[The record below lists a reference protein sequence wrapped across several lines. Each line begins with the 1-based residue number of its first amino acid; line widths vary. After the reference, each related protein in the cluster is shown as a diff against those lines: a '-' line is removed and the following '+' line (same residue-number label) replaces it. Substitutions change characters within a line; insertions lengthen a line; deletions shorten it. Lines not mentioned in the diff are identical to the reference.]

1 MASVIQQTPQRP
13 VPGVWPQ
20 TPATRPGLPA
30 PSFQSP
36 STPLSRPAL
45 VPQPSSTTLTTTR
58 PLDPPDQT
66 SLRPLESL
74 EPVERAARTINDA
87 LVSESRFPEV
97 DAYLS
102 QGYSADYDIQSST
115 TWAPFQKAGVYKIP
129 DEIFEQY
136 NNAQLSTSM
145 GLFAELRH
153 AWTTIDNALY
163 MWDYAAPKP
172 ELLGYEGQPHGIL
185 AVKLAVP
192 RPGVFLPNIK
202 HVIVIATTSD
212 VFLLGLG
219 PDPAPG
225 GPSGLSLF
233 QTGMSA
239 SVKGLDI
246 SVIASSAKTGRIFFG
261 GRTENEIYE
270 LTYQQ
275 EDRWFSSRCAKICHT
290 SGAAKSLAWSFS
302 SFSGGQKEY
311 VEQIAVDDSRD
322 MLYTLSSAS
331 NIRVFH
337 IKPDGGLP
345 LLIAKAAS
353 DIYGNIAH
361 IITQSE
367 SLNMRVKI
375 VSISPIPA
383 SEASRYHLVATTAT
397 GYRIYLSATS
407 SGYWS
412 TTKSGASI
420 SMQAQHVKIPPITS
434 NPGPSSTMG
443 TDPSTSIHQPIKT
456 LTTTRLAVR
465 YSPGYFFCFTTRD
478 ANSPTDQLFISAPD
492 AGRLSRPPE
501 AGQPSRTSECA
512 IWLSLGSRA
521 EDIGLAVPYSPPT
534 SNPIGY
540 GNDLAVQFDK
550 QIPEVAILT
559 NTGIHVIKRRR
570 LVDIFASLSR
580 QGGGPEGF
588 QNEVNNLIRAYG
600 RTETLATALAVACG
614 EGVEVT
620 KDAHSIRINDPE
632 VLELARKTFIEYG
645 GKPSINQN
653 SITDKSV
660 PLIDAVRP
668 SPRHAAIALYLSRLL
683 RSTWKNVIAAEATT
697 PAGYQI
703 NPAVPVKKLRDVQ
716 ESLSA
721 LQRFFKTN
729 KSFIKGLSGP
739 DDLSG
744 TSTKDDE
751 IALKGEHRALHSLV
765 KFTSDT
771 IEGLSFILVL
781 FEEKVAEI
789 VPLLP
794 EVSRAQMLKLT
805 FEELFTTKKGYDLAK
820 ELVKAI
826 VNRNIAKGSNV
837 ETVAEALRR
846 KCGSFCSP
854 DDVVIFKA
862 QEQLKRA
869 AEAGTNVEFSR
880 NLLNESLKLF
890 EQVAHSLPSDYLGSA
905 VKQYTDLQFFAGA
918 IQLVLR
924 VAHEKDKGND
934 ALSWMAEGRPEPDSR
949 RAKFDLRSRCYDLVH
964 AVIVAVDKSTE
975 QSPSFVDGRPTL
987 AATRR
992 NEAYDI
998 ISRSKDEAFLTNLYD
1013 WYLQQGWYDRLLA
1026 TDSSFIVTYLQRKSS
1041 EDILYADL
1049 LWKYYGQ
1056 TSQFSDA
1063 AKIQFELA
1071 RSTFPL
1077 SLEKRIEYLSRA
1089 RANASTYTPGT
1100 NRKSKQ
1106 QLLSEISDLLEIAT
1120 IQDEILARLRD
1131 DPRLGPERRQEV
1143 LDQVNGPI
1151 LDINTL
1157 FNNYADNAG
1166 YYDLCLQIYQAADH
1180 RDPSQI
1186 KQTWQQLLQSVH
1198 DKTVDE
1204 KEIQPF
1210 EAIAEGVRSLGAKLR
1225 TSESIFPVQTLLPIL
1240 ERYSFEHQR
1249 NVAPEHW
1256 VVDIFLDLEV
1266 PYERIF
1272 EVLETVLFNGD
1283 APFVGSNRKYIATE
1297 LVYVVR
1303 KWYAE
1308 SMRVGNV
1315 VFGSEAGAVRVKE
1328 TLEAVM
1334 QMQRQPGR
1342 QAGLALDEETVQVVR
1357 EVIVGVDRILG

>member
-1 MASVIQQTPQRP
+1 MTSLVPPTPARP

-20 TPATRPGLPA
+20 TPAARPSIPA

-36 STPLSRPAL
+36 GTAFSHPSLLPN
-45 VPQPSSTTLTTTR
+45 PSSSSSLTTTR
-58 PLDPPDQT
+58 PVEPPAQT
-66 SLRPLESL
+66 SIRQPESL
-74 EPVERAARTINDA
+74 EPLERAARAVNEA
-87 LVSESRFPEV
+87 LTNESRFPEV
-97 DAYLS
+97 DGYLS

-115 TWAPFQKAGVYKIP
+115 TWAPFQKASVYKIP

-163 MWDYAAPKP
+163 MWDYTSSKP
-172 ELLGYEGQPHGIL
+172 ELLGFEGQPHSIL

-192 RPGVFLPNIK
+192 RAGVFLSHIK
-202 HVIVIATTSD
+202 HVIILATTSD
-212 VFLLGLG
+212 IFMLGLG
-219 PDPAPG
+219 PDPSPG
-225 GPSGLSLF
+225 ASDTLSLF
-233 QTGMSA
+233 QTGMSV

-246 SVIASSAKTGRIFFG
+246 SVIACSSKTGRIFFG

-275 EDRWFSSRCAKICHT
+275 EDRWFSSRCSKICHT
-290 SGAAKSLAWSFS
+290 SGAAKSLTWTFGSFA
-302 SFSGGQKEY
+302 GGPKEY
-311 VEQIAVDDSRD
+311 VEQIVVDDSRD
-322 MLYTLSSAS
+322 LLYTLSSAS

-337 IKPDGGLP
+337 VKPDGGLP
-345 LLIAKAAS
+345 LLITKPANE
-353 DIYGNIAH
+353 IYANIGH
-361 IITQSE
+361 IITQNE
-367 SLNMRVKI
+367 SLNVRVQI

-383 SEASRYHLVATTAT
+383 AEASRYHLMATTAT

-407 SGYWS
+407 SGYWPTS
-412 TTKSGASI
+412 KSGAPI
-420 SMQAQHVKIPPITS
+420 SMQAQHVKIPPMTS
-434 NPGPSSTMG
+434 SPGMSSILGVPEPSN
-443 TDPSTSIHQPIKT
+443 SIHQPIKT
-456 LTTTRLAVR
+456 LTTTRLAAR
-465 YSPGYFFCFTTRD
+465 YSPGYFFCFTARD
-478 ANSPTDQLFISAPD
+478 ANATTDQLFISAPD
-492 AGRLSRPPE
+492 AARLSRPAE
-501 AGQPSRTSECA
+501 AGQLNRTAESA

-521 EDIGLAVPYSPPT
+521 EDIGLVIPYSAPT
-534 SNPIGY
+534 STAIGY

-550 QIPEVAILT
+550 PIPEVAILT
-559 NTGIHVIKRRR
+559 NTGIHIIRRRR
-570 LVDIFASLSR
+570 LVDILAALSR
-580 QGGGPEGF
+580 QGGGSEGF

-614 EGVEVT
+614 QGVEVT
-620 KDAHSIRINDPE
+620 KDAHSVRVNDPD

-683 RSTWKNVIAAEATT
+683 RSTWKSVIAVESTSA
-697 PAGYQI
+697 AGYQI
-703 NPAVPVKKLRDVQ
+703 HPAVPLKKLRDVQ

-739 DDLSG
+739 DDLSS

-789 VPLLP
+789 LPLLP
-794 EVSRAQMLKLT
+794 EASRPQMLKLT
-805 FEELFTTKKGYDLAK
+805 FEELFTTKKGYELAK

-846 KCGSFCSP
+846 KCGSFCSA

-869 AEAGTNVEFSR
+869 AEAGGNVEFSR

-890 EQVAHSLPSDYLGSA
+890 EQVAHSLPSDYLESA
-905 VKQYTDLQFFAGA
+905 VKQYTQLQFFAGA

-924 VAHEKDKGND
+924 VAHEKDRANE
-934 ALSWMAEGRPEPDSR
+934 ALSWMAEGRPESDVR
-949 RAKFDLRSRCYDLVH
+949 QTKFDLRSRCYDLIH
-964 AVIVAVDKSTE
+964 EVIIAVDKSTE
-975 QSPSFVDGRPTL
+975 QGPSFVDGRPTV

-992 NEAYDI
+992 NEAYDV
-998 ISRSKDEAFLTNLYD
+998 ISRSTDEAFLTNLYD
-1013 WYLQQGWYDRLLA
+1013 WYLQQGWDDRLLA

-1041 EDILYADL
+1041 ENIHYADL
-1049 LWKYYGQ
+1049 LWRYYGQ
-1056 TSQFSDA
+1056 TNQFAEA
-1063 AKIQFELA
+1063 AKIQWQLA
-1071 RSTFPL
+1071 RSSFPL

-1089 RANASTYTPGT
+1089 RANASTYTPGG

-1106 QLLSEISDLLEIAT
+1106 QLLKEISDLLDIAM
-1120 IQDEILARLRD
+1120 IQDEILQRLRD
-1131 DPRLGPERRQEV
+1131 DPRLGPDRRQEV
-1143 LDQVNGPI
+1143 LGQVNGAI

-1166 YYDLCLQIYQAADH
+1166 YYDLCLLIYQVADH
-1180 RDPSQI
+1180 RDSSQI
-1186 KQTWQQLLQSVH
+1186 KQTWQQLLQAVH
-1198 DKTVDE
+1198 DKTEEE
-1204 KEIQPF
+1204 KQIQPF
-1210 EAIAEGVRSLGAKLR
+1210 EAIAEEVRSLGSKLR
-1225 TSESIFPVQTLLPIL
+1225 VSEATFPVQTLLPIL
-1240 ERYSFEHQR
+1240 EKYSFEHQR
-1249 NVAPEHW
+1249 SVAPPHW
-1256 VVDIFLDLEV
+1256 VVDIFLDLEIA
-1266 PYERIF
+1266 YEQLF
-1272 EVLETVLFNGD
+1272 EVLEMMFFSGD
-1283 APFVGSNRKYIATE
+1283 SPFIGSNRKYIVSE
-1297 LVYVVR
+1297 LVYVVG
-1303 KWYAE
+1303 KWFHD
-1308 SMRVGNV
+1308 SMRAGSV
-1315 VFGSEAGAVRVKE
+1315 VFGSEVGALRVQE
-1328 TLEAVM
+1328 IMQTLL
-1334 QMQRQPGR
+1334 QQGR
-1342 QAGLALDEETVQVVR
+1342 AAGLDDETTQVCRAV
-1357 EVIVGVDRILG
+1357 VGKISQLLG